1 MRVIREADVVYV
13 VTNNKIV
20 IINNNADVVKI
31 DKDTAIDIVRSL
43 GYSVVKSNKRV
54 NADIKDK
61 LIFGLKNVK

>member
-31 DKDTAIDIVRSL
+31 DKDTAIDIIRSL
-43 GYSVVKSNKRV
+43 GYSVVKSNKRA
-54 NADIKDK
+54 NTDIKDK
-61 LIFGLKNVK
+61 LRFGLKNVK

>member
-1 MRVIREADVVYV
+1 MQVIREADVIYV

-31 DKDTAIDIVRSL
+31 DKDTAIDIIRSL
-43 GYSVVKSNKRV
+43 GYSVIKSNKRA

-61 LIFGLKNVK
+61 LRFGLKNVK